1 MEIIILD
8 RFERVPNNKKNT
20 IFLEW
25 DNWNDFGFLTAFGIS
40 YVDDKLNT
48 HNLGSVRI
56 GFFGQAEGE
65 VKLSIGDT
73 FEKLD
78 DIFFSLGT
86 DVDYYI
92 ELKKLGADT
101 SDLILNSLNDI
112 AKKPALFNK
121 AIDEQVTQDSLLRGT
136 TIRTVIGQ
144 YRRIASGGAKLTKYN
159 FNFSPA
165 SNSNSHSN
173 FDLSFNVQPE
183 SFPPTNVHV
192 LIGRNGVG
200 KTYLLNKMIEVLN
213 EDPDSFPDNEW
224 HFSYGSDQK
233 DFFAN
238 LIFVSFSAF
247 DESDPVYENTD
258 GNRRIQYSYIGLKQ
272 TQNNSDNTL
281 GSKST
286 TKLMSE
292 FLESLKL
299 CRIHFK
305 KERWKKGIEMLES
318 DPNFKVLELR
328 KLIDLSDRE
337 FSKKAKETFRQLSSG
352 HKIVLL
358 TITRIIENIQ
368 EKSLILIDEPE
379 GHLHPPLLSAF
390 IRTLSELLINSNAVA
405 IIATHSPVVLQEVPK
420 SCVWKLRR
428 HGKEAISER
437 LNIESFGENVG
448 ILTNEVFGLEVTDSG
463 FYNLLK
469 IAVQENNSYEEALAY
484 FGGELG
490 SEARALLMSL
500 YYEDETEL

>member
-1 MEIIILD
+1 MGIIILD
-8 RFERVPNNKKNT
+8 TYQRIPRNKKST
-20 IFLEW
+20 IYLVW
-25 DNWNDFGFLTAFGIS
+25 DNWNDFSFLTAFGIS
-40 YVDDKLNT
+40 YVDDQLEI
-48 HNLGSVRI
+48 HDLGSVRI
-56 GFFGQAEGE
+56 GFFGQMESD
-65 VKLSIGDT
+65 VKLSVNDT

-78 DIFFSLGT
+78 DTFFSLGT

-92 ELKKLGADT
+92 KLKELGANT
-101 SDLILNSLNDI
+101 SDLVLNSLNDI
-112 AKKPALFNK
+112 AKNSVLFNK
-121 AIDEQVTQDSLLRGT
+121 AIDERVTQISLLRGT
-136 TIRTVIGQ
+136 TIRTVTGQ
-144 YRRIASGGAKLTKYN
+144 YRRIASGGAKLTEYN
-159 FNFSPA
+159 FNFSHI
-165 SNSNSHSN
+165 SDSNSHSN
-173 FDLSFNVQPE
+173 FDLKFNVEPE

-213 EDPDSFPDNEW
+213 EDPNSFPNNKW
-224 HFSYGSDQK
+224 HFSFESDPE

-238 LIFVSFSAF
+238 LIFISFSAF
-247 DESDPVYENTD
+247 DESNPVLEKVD
-258 GNRRIQYSYIGLKQ
+258 DIQHFQYSYIGLKQ
-272 TQNNSDNTL
+272 AQNLSSEKL
-281 GSKST
+281 GPKST
-286 TKLMSE
+286 TQLMSE
-292 FLESLKL
+292 FMESLKL
-299 CRIHFK
+299 CRIHLK

-318 DPNFKVLELR
+318 DPNFKILELG
-328 KLIDLSDRE
+328 KLIDLPE
-337 FSKKAKETFRQLSSG
+337 EKFTKKAESTFRQLSSG

-379 GHLHPPLLSAF
+379 SHLHPPLLSAF
-390 IRTLSELLINSNAVA
+390 IRTLSELLITSNAVA

-428 HGKEAISER
+428 YGKEAISER
-437 LNIESFGENVG
+437 LSIESFGENVG

-469 IAVQENNSYEEALAY
+469 IATQENNSYEEALEY

-500 YYEDETEL
+500 YYEDGNEL

>member
-8 RFERVPNNKKNT
+8 RYQSVPTNKEST
-20 IFLEW
+20 IYLRW
-25 DNWNDFGFLTAFGIS
+25 DNWNDFGFLTFFGIS
-40 YVDDKLNT
+40 YVDEQFKIHD
-48 HNLGSVRI
+48 LGGLSI
-56 GFFGQAEGE
+56 GFFGQKVQE
-65 VKLSIGDT
+65 VKLSVGDT

-78 DIFFSLGT
+78 DIFFSLGA
-86 DVDYYI
+86 DVNYYVK
-92 ELKKLGADT
+92 LKKLGVDT

-121 AIDEQVTQDSLLRGT
+121 AIEEEVTQVSLLRGI
-136 TIRTVIGQ
+136 TIQTVTGQ
-144 YRRIASGGAKLTKYN
+144 YRRIASGGAILTEYN
-159 FNFSPA
+159 FNFSHV
-165 SNSNSHSN
+165 SDSKNHSN
-173 FDLSFNVQPE
+173 FDLSFNVKPE

-213 EDPDSFPDNEW
+213 EDPNSFPDNEW
-224 HFSYGSDQK
+224 CFSFKSNPE

-247 DESDPVYENTD
+247 DESNPVYENVNGD
-258 GNRRIQYSYIGLKQ
+258 RRIQYSYIGLKQ
-272 TQNNSDNTL
+272 PQVDNNEKLD
-281 GSKST
+281 SKST
-286 TKLMSE
+286 IKLMNE
-292 FLESLKL
+292 FIESLKL
-299 CRIHFK
+299 CRILFK

-318 DPNFKVLELR
+318 DPNFRILELG
-328 KLIDLSDRE
+328 KLIDLPE
-337 FSKKAKETFRQLSSG
+337 EKFKKKAESTFRQLSSG

-379 GHLHPPLLSAF
+379 SHLHPPLLSAF

-405 IIATHSPVVLQEVPK
+405 IIATHSPVILQEVPR

-437 LNIESFGENVG
+437 LGIESFGENVG

-469 IAVQENNSYEEALAY
+469 IAAQEKLE
-484 FGGELG
+484 
-490 SEARALLMSL
+490 M
-500 YYEDETEL
+500 